1 MESALWSGVF
11 GRGVFPASAGA
22 GCVPSRG
29 FLPRPAQARACH
41 PSLRPLLLSPP
52 HPRRGAP
59 GNRTP
64 PPVCR
69 YRFSSLLLTLYIFV
83 QTVAV
88 SLVFFLPPLTAG
100 PVLSTLPD
108 DHLPS
113 VNETALL
120 TPLTNNFASCSAAAL
135 RQWFL
140 PGYLIIPR
148 CFYAVLLKD
157 NYSIFLY
164 IHFFLFFI
172 KYLALCVSFLKKY

>member
-11 GRGVFPASAGA
+11 GQRVFPASAGA
-22 GCVPSRG
+22 GCVPSQG
-29 FLPRPAQARACH
+29 FHPRPAQARACH

-59 GNRTP
+59 GKRTP

-69 YRFSSLLLTLYIFV
+69 YRFSPLLLTLYIFV

-88 SLVFFLPPLTAG
+88 SLVFFLPPVTAS

-108 DHLPS
+108 DHLLS

-120 TPLTNNFASCSAAAL
+120 TSLTNNFASCSAAAL

-157 NYSIFLY
+157 NYSIFFVY
-164 IHFFLFFI
+164 TFSFFLLSTWHF
-172 KYLALCVSFLKKY
+172 VFLF